1 MRGSSAGD
9 TEKEAWRIDKR
20 LPEENFHKP

>member
-1 MRGSSAGD
+1 MKGSGAGD